1 MSFGFKV
8 KSKDG
13 GISCPKR
20 VQYPS
25 KKRTQSSSFGVSNR
39 EGHDSSKYYNSRLYE
54 NVPKESDV
62 GVFPENLKNQL
73 ICQDARNMSQI
84 PSNSVHH
91 MITSPSIQRFKGI

>member
-1 MSFGFKV
+1 MMVVMPEKE
-8 KSKDG
+8 
-13 GISCPKR
+13 
-20 VQYPS
+20 QHPS

-62 GVFPENLKNQL
+62 PSSISREFENQL

-84 PSNSVHH
+84 LLTVF
-91 MITSPSIQRFKGI
+91 TT